1 MPDQVAD
8 YDHVFGRNRFSWR
21 QKTHFHG
28 GWKGNSAGGLR
39 LDKTFHLN
47 PQYVLEL
54 NGPNQSETIISLMQ
68 KGHRNRVNNARKT
81 TSDDLILMGK
91 DYLNILLI
99 FVTNFTFLI

>member
-8 YDHVFGRNRFSWR
+8 YDHVFGSDRFSWR

-54 NGPNQSETIISLMQ
+54 NGPESETIISLMQ
-68 KGHRNRVNNARKT
+68 KGHRDRVNNARKT